1 MKVLLLSRYSRMGAS
16 SRLRS
21 YQYLPFLQ
29 DNDVQV
35 TIAPLFS
42 SRYLRNRYSHTRGNH
57 LLIAQ
62 AYGNRLWQLLN
73 ACSYD
78 LIWIEKEIF
87 PWLPAYFEKIGSIW
101 RIPWVADYDDAIF
114 HRYDLSSVKI
124 VRQMLGQKIDRVMLH
139 AGLVIAGNQYLA
151 ERAKKAG
158 AQRVEVLPTVVDM
171 KRYDRIPLNDNVD
184 TERPVVIGW
193 VGSPTTV
200 PYLQSLSH
208 VLGRL
213 RRRYQIKVV
222 NVGGGDIKMSGLSLE
237 NQGWTEDSEVRKI
250 QRFDIGIMP
259 LPNSLWARG
268 KCGYK
273 LIQYMACAKPVVAS
287 AVGGNLDIVT
297 DGKNGL
303 LAETSEGFYAA
314 LEKLI
319 KDPML
324 RYRLGKNGFH
334 LVKKRYCLQATA
346 PKLLSF
352 LTSAV
357 NR

>member
-1 MKVLLLSRYSRMGAS
+1 MKILLLSRYSRMGAS

-29 DNDVQV
+29 HNGVQV
-35 TIAPLFS
+35 TVAPLFP
-42 SRYLRNRYSHTRGNH
+42 SRYLRNRYTHTRGN
-57 LLIAQ
+57 LLLTAQ
-62 AYGNRLWQLLN
+62 AYAKRLWQLLN
-73 ACSYD
+73 ARPYD

-87 PWLPAYFEKIGSIW
+87 PWLPACFETIGSIW

-114 HRYDLSSVKI
+114 HRYDLFSVKI
-124 VRQMLGQKIDRVMLH
+124 VRRMLGKKIDRVMRH

-158 AQRVEVLPTVVDM
+158 AQRVEILPTVVDM
-171 KRYDRIPLNDNVD
+171 ERYDRTTLNECDD
-184 TERPVVIGW
+184 TGRPVVIGW
-193 VGSPTTV
+193 IGSPTTV

-213 RRRYQIKVV
+213 RRRYRIKVV
-222 NVGGGDIKMSGLSLE
+222 NLGGGDIRMPGVSLE
-237 NQGWTEDSEVRKI
+237 NRGWTEDSEVEKI
-250 QRFDIGIMP
+250 QQFDIGIMP
-259 LPNSLWARG
+259 LPNSPWAKG

-287 AVGGNLDIVT
+287 AVGSNREIVI
-297 DGKNGL
+297 DGQNGL
-303 LAETSEGFYAA
+303 LAETSEEFYAA

-324 RYRLGKNGFH
+324 RYRLGENGFH
-334 LVKKRYCLQATA
+334 LVKKRYCLQVTA

-352 LTSAV
+352 LTSAA